1 MHSPVTSS
9 SSAFH
14 PWSGYRPLTRAFQ
27 LSLSCATLLSSPHPI
42 PSCLLSLSTDLC
54 HVSLGLFLSLSPWGL
69 HCMAS
74 LGMQGFGF
82 LRVWP
87 IQRHLLFLIS
97 SATGRWLVLSQ
108 MMSFLILSCH
118 LTFRIFLRQLLM
130 KVWTLRMTV
139 SVVLQVSHPY
149 SSTDLTF
156 ELNSLSLVLRE
167 NFQPCHR
174 VCLN

>member
-1 MHSPVTSS
+1 MGFGVGGKKLWYLQRDN
-9 SSAFH
+9 A
-14 PWSGYRPLTRAFQ
+14 
-27 LSLSCATLLSSPHPI
+27 
-42 PSCLLSLSTDLC
+42 
-54 HVSLGLFLSLSPWGL
+54 VWGL

-97 SATGRWLVLSQ
+97 SATGRWLVFSQ

-149 SSTDLTF
+149 SSTDFTF

-167 NFQPCHR
+167 IFPDFQMFRSCVKAVLAFPILAFTSAS
-174 VCLN
+174 VPPSLSTMLPK